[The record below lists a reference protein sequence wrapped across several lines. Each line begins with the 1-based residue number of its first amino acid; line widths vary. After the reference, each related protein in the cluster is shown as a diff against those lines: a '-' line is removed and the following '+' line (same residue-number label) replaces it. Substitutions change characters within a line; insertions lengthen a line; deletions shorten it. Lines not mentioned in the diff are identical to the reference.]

1 MIKNYSNRNYINSV
15 KAWGAE
21 SSSPKNNKWVPILIG
36 VTVSVASFAIY
47 LHARQ
52 QQLLLLLRMNLTE
65 ANNKILAMQRE
76 KEMLAA
82 ENFAIST
89 LDETAEQVVEQD
101 NAKA

>member
-76 KEMLAA
+76 KEMLAV

-101 NAKA
+101 NES

>member
-1 MIKNYSNRNYINSV
+1 MPV
-15 KAWGAE
+15 
-21 SSSPKNNKWVPILIG
+21 LIG
-36 VTVSVASFAIY
+36 VSVSEVGFAIY
-47 LHARQ
+47 LHATQ
-52 QQLLLLLRMNLTE
+52 QKQQLLLSMNLIE

>member
-1 MIKNYSNRNYINSV
+1 MPV
-15 KAWGAE
+15 
-21 SSSPKNNKWVPILIG
+21 LIG
-36 VTVSVASFAIY
+36 VSVSEVGFAIY
-47 LHARQ
+47 LHATQ
-52 QQLLLLLRMNLTE
+52 QKQQLLLSMNLIE
-65 ANNKILAMQRE
+65 ANNKILAIQRE